1 MDLARTRAVS
11 SIPVA
16 PYLPCTQPPSP
27 EGGDGR
33 GRKARKKV
41 KRALGLGK
49 KLQQKHGQLLYKGMP
64 G

>member
-1 MDLARTRAVS
+1 MPASKLQTS
-11 SIPVA
+11 
-16 PYLPCTQPPSP
+16 
-27 EGGDGR
+27 EEKGR
-33 GRKARKKV
+33 GSKAKKKV